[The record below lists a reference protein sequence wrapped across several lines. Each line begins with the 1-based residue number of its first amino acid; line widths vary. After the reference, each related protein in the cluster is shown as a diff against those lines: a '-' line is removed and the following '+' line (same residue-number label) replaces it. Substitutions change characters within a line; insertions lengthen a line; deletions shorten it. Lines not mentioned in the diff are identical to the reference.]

1 MATCLNPAEYNL
13 PGCTDFQF
21 FQAWDPD
28 FVNII
33 NNEFPTVSVLS
44 WFAMRALTLFN
55 YRISYLL
62 GVFLTTVGYLLGVF
76 LTTVG
81 CLLGGLF

>member
-1 MATCLNPAEYNL
+1 MATCLNPAEYNW

-33 NNEFPTVSVLS
+33 NNEFPTVSALP
-44 WFAMRALTLFN
+44 WFAMKALIQDEL
-55 YRISYLL
+55 
-62 GVFLTTVGYLLGVF
+62 
-76 LTTVG
+76 
-81 CLLGGLF
+81 

>member
-1 MATCLNPAEYNL
+1 MCEVVSLQAGFVLVATCLNPAEYNW

-33 NNEFPTVSVLS
+33 NNEFPTVSALP
-44 WFAMRALTLFN
+44 WFAMKALIQDEL
-55 YRISYLL
+55 
-62 GVFLTTVGYLLGVF
+62 
-76 LTTVG
+76 
-81 CLLGGLF
+81 